1 MVCKRVGFIKMVS
14 KWLGE
19 DGLQKGGVYEVV
31 VCENKGR
38 MASNG

>member
-1 MVCKRVGFIKMVS
+1 MVGKRAGFMSMVGNG
-14 KWLGE
+14 LGE
-19 DGLQKGGVYEVV
+19 GGLQRGVVYEVV